1 MFEMIGLL
9 IATGFLF
16 ALAALA
22 SAILAGLT
30 WLYVRKRRAPRIRL
44 MLAAAVIPIVSAA
57 YFWLCIALLPDES
70 LFGDIDQPLPNGYA
84 LKALGKMPDFASID
98 NPKTPYSYNGLS
110 ECIGKLAVSG
120 PLVVGQYSHR
130 FGSFAPGSSEPYFIF
145 DTRDGKNVD
154 VPTLAELQSKL
165 GHPMQLAEVQFFRSQ
180 EPSYL
185 RQQRSNRTIEFGP
198 PILAV
203 AILMAFVFRA
213 PRETAT

>member
-110 ECIGKLAVSG
+110 ECIARRRPV
-120 PLVVGQYSHR
+120 Q
-130 FGSFAPGSSEPYFIF
+130 SS
-145 DTRDGKNVD
+145 VW
-154 VPTLAELQSKL
+154 
-165 GHPMQLAEVQFFRSQ
+165 QFRA
-180 EPSYL
+180 
-185 RQQRSNRTIEFGP
+185 RVKR
-198 PILAV
+198 
-203 AILMAFVFRA
+203 AILHLRHS
-213 PRETAT
+213 RWQER